1 MGGKGKK
8 HPRCWED
15 RYDVDPVSGCFV
27 WNRSVVEDGYPRY
40 SVKQDGRWVCA
51 PGHRMA
57 WEMANGPVPE
67 GMSVRH
73 KCDNPSCVNPDHL
86 EVGTQADNMK
96 DMQDRGRH
104 RAGIRLKPSEVREV
118 RFMLEVLE
126 MSVTQIAL
134 QLGRTR
140 TCVRDIKSRRTHAAL
155 ST

>member
-1 MGGKGKK
+1 
-8 HPRCWED
+8 
-15 RYDVDPVSGCFV
+15 
-27 WNRSVVEDGYPRY
+27 
-40 SVKQDGRWVCA
+40 
-51 PGHRMA
+51 
-57 WEMANGPVPE
+57 MANGPVPE